1 MGEKER
7 KGDQQV
13 PIVGKM
19 RSKANQREK
28 LIDATGCQ
36 SLLSY
41 SREFLL
47 SHLNFRRKS

>member
-13 PIVGKM
+13 SIAGKM

-28 LIDATGCQ
+28 LTDATSYQ
-36 SLLSY
+36 PLLSY
-41 SREFLL
+41 SRDFLFL
-47 SHLNFRRKS
+47 HLNFRRKS